1 MPITSKLMLS
11 GSTCIKCGGTLSA
24 KVEAAAH
31 DPQSLDIVVVCEGD
45 CGRALNTFVELESM
59 MELD

>member
-1 MPITSKLMLS
+1 MPITSKLMLN
-11 GSTCIKCGGTLSA
+11 STCIKCNGSLSV
-24 KVEAAAH
+24 KVESAAH